1 MCVVHEKLILALGR
15 DAFADKLFSV
25 YQVLTLYTVVS
36 ILENW
41 YVVVVALC
49 VPMPRLLRRGSTR
62 DKAIFSNS
70 FLFLLEVKAFLIV
83 IYLLLEQNWWTCE
96 LCLQAMIIGKSP
108 DKNLSN
114 CRDFK
119 MWLKISRKVSSKI
132 FEIFR
137 QNSTL
142 NLHVVNLH
150 CKIFEFL
157 WQKS

>member
-1 MCVVHEKLILALGR
+1 MLWGVMHLQINYFLFTKFWPYTLLCLYSKIGTSWLWLCVCLCLGCSGGAAHVIKQFSQILFCFFSR
-15 DAFADKLFSV
+15 SKLFLSWFICCLSKTGGPAN
-25 YQVLTLYTVVS
+25 YAYKLWS
-36 ILENW
+36 SENHQIK
-41 YVVVVALC
+41 
-49 VPMPRLLRRGSTR
+49 T
-62 DKAIFSNS
+62 
-70 FLFLLEVKAFLIV
+70 
-83 IYLLLEQNWWTCE
+83 
-96 LCLQAMIIGKSP
+96 
-108 DKNLSN
+108 SN

-119 MWLKISRKVSSKI
+119 MWLNISRKVSSKI